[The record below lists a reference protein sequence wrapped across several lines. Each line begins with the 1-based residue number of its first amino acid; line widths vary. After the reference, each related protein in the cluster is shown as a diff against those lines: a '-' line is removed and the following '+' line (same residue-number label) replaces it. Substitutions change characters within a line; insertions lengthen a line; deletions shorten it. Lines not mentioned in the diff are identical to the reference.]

1 MKYIFKVISILT
13 VLVLLFSLSSCSFR
27 FSSFDNLLRPPKLIG
42 KYQGLQDSFES
53 SIKDSFQLLIPEN
66 GEFQS
71 SFITFDF
78 DSDSNEEALVFYTLK
93 DSPDI
98 AKVSFFEYKD
108 ENWLYV
114 SSFDGLGNTI
124 DKVVIED
131 INKDGF
137 FEVIIGWNLYSSK
150 LNRAF
155 VAYTVN
161 GENMIQSFTHPYTHF
176 DMVDVN
182 GDGYSDLLSLYVD
195 SSIPEQLKAVAGVY
209 NFNALTSQFTLLGET
224 YLDGNISSYS
234 SIKSEIV
241 DDDIQIY
248 VESTKGQTES
258 ITEILIWDN
267 EKKALSAPLFD
278 LASQTTFAT
287 WRNINLTVLDVDH
300 DNYYEIPTSVE
311 MPGSVVTTSDILNN
325 NTVTSDNRPASQI
338 YFTKWTKFRN
348 NKLKPVQYSVVNN
361 ELGYMLNI
369 KSSWVGR
376 ITVLGNDGQWDYYR
390 WDALNAQVGEL
401 LFSIYAYNNND
412 AEDKKQYSAYTQ
424 LKSTNTKT
432 YVCQITKSGSK
443 FGVSEDLLA
452 DNLVLTDFGGSK

>member
-1 MKYIFKVISILT
+1 MKYIFKVVSILT

-131 INKDGF
+131 INKDGL

-432 YVCQITKSGSK
+432 YVCQITKSGSN
-443 FGVSEDLLA
+443 FGVNEDLLA
-452 DNLVLTDFGGSK
+452 DNLVLTDFGG